1 MADGIPPAEQPP
13 GHTEWDGAAYQK
25 QFDDLAATGAEVHG
39 ETDLIMKLCPESV
52 LDVGCGTG
60 RVAAELQRRG
70 VLVVGIDRDRSMIT
84 TARTLAPDVEF
95 MVVDAADADLGRTF
109 DLVAMAG
116 NVPLFTPE
124 GTQDALLAGCA
135 RHLAAGG
142 RLVAGFQL
150 GRGYTIETYDQH
162 CSMAGLVLHD
172 RWSSWDQGEFTPDS
186 EYAVSVHR
194 RTA

>member
-1 MADGIPPAEQPP
+1 
-13 GHTEWDGAAYQK
+13 
-25 QFDDLAATGAEVHG
+25 
-39 ETDLIMKLCPESV
+39 
-52 LDVGCGTG
+52 
-60 RVAAELQRRG
+60 
-70 VLVVGIDRDRSMIT
+70 
-84 TARTLAPDVEF
+84 

-162 CSMAGLVLHD
+162 CSMAGLVLED